1 MSPWRG
7 RVPSQ
12 AEVRGRDVSGT
23 RHVPSSPYDGSRDSN
38 MKVGMVPT
46 LGDRPGWSVGHG
58 EDMSGMRWRG
68 PGTGAS
74 SPVKFALYFPPPAP
88 VKSRTPFIFQIFI
101 VNKFCDIA
109 GAFPRA
115 GAERGARGVSGSG
128 VSGSGDGGSPARAK
142 QERETRRRRSGAAQF
157 PPPPPRPGAP
167 SRLRAVAQSEAVR
180 HGGAAGGEFGG
191 AGGLPPPPCACVPPP
206 IAACQ
211 DGALRLSLPGGGSGG
226 SVFCSLGSGST
237 GCTPRPG
244 RGPSLALPRRHRL
257 TLQR

>member
-1 MSPWRG
+1 
-7 RVPSQ
+7 
-12 AEVRGRDVSGT
+12 
-23 RHVPSSPYDGSRDSN
+23 
-38 MKVGMVPT
+38 
-46 LGDRPGWSVGHG
+46 
-58 EDMSGMRWRG
+58 MRWRG

-74 SPVKFALYFPPPAP
+74 SPVKFAPYFPPPVP
-88 VKSRTPFIFQIFI
+88 LKSRTPFVFQIFI
-101 VNKFCDIA
+101 VNKFCNIA

-167 SRLRAVAQSEAVR
+167 SRLWAVAQSEAVR

-191 AGGLPPPPCACVPPP
+191 AGGLPRPPCACVPPP
-206 IAACQ
+206 PPSPRVRTGPFGSACR
-211 DGALRLSLPGGGSGG
+211 GGGGSGG
-226 SVFCSLGSGST
+226 SVCCSLGSGST
-237 GCTPRPG
+237 GCTPHPG
-244 RGPSLALPRRHRL
+244 RGPSLAHPRRHRL